1 MSFTRLNELHNKLS
15 LRIKQYESTLNVP
28 PPPEVLNEI
37 RYSYR
42 ALMEI
47 RELEIS
53 QGCVEQIALGY
64 RKAIHA
70 LFCAYHDLIDGLAID
85 LASILEKFNDDYFE
99 EFIIICSD
107 KRHEIMQLLNEVTDI
122 MATSRS
128 ENTSREIVYDDK
140 LYSNYFDKVLEY
152 RKYLVEQV
160 TEDIV
165 RLNIKN
171 KRKKFINYTMAG
183 VGVFVSLVSVYIG
196 V

>member
-1 MSFTRLNELHNKLS
+1 M
-15 LRIKQYESTLNVP
+15 
-28 PPPEVLNEI
+28 
-37 RYSYR
+37 
-42 ALMEI
+42 
-47 RELEIS
+47 
-53 QGCVEQIALGY
+53 
-64 RKAIHA
+64 
-70 LFCAYHDLIDGLAID
+70 FCAYHDLIDGLAID